1 MNSATRSPP
10 TPSATTLILKPFQAE
25 DVATLRQHNYRAL
38 VANAPGTGKT
48 IVALTCITRERERLM
63 PAVIVCPA
71 SVVTNWCR
79 EAKKWVPN
87 ITILA
92 VTEVSSRLPQN
103 APNVLVISWSLLV
116 ERVHEILAYRP
127 RFLVVDEAHFAKGED
142 TQRTHAL
149 RVMARRTPH
158 MILLSGTPL
167 INNVKELENIKD
179 IFSQPE
185 VPMIRRLLEDVVP
198 EVPPKTRCPLPVSLR
213 PKDMQAY
220 RKAEGEFS
228 EWLETELRKRMSH
241 GDAAATAQRA
251 LAAEALV
258 KSGYLRRLLAVG
270 KVYAASDWIA
280 RAVRLG
286 EPVVVFCEHQEV
298 VMRLQDALRK
308 QRIGFVTID
317 GGTSRKD
324 RQRAID
330 YFQAGRVPVFIG
342 TKAAKEG
349 ITLHR
354 AKHMLFVE
362 RYWTSAEE
370 EQAEDRIRRIGQ
382 TRPTNIWFLHA
393 TGTVDDRIQQ
403 IIDRK
408 RRLVAQTIGAA
419 DIAEKDEDD
428 VISLIAAWEEKTSS
442 AFEGQET
449 DLGLGKPLPPIPPAV
464 ETVNLV
470 FKGTRWTNGAVR
482 AWAMLHGFKTG
493 NIVTVAG
500 GLKVDTNS
508 PSIFE
513 PGRFKTVTIS
523 SEIKAV
529 VGVRKGSHST
539 RPSRKSSIRP
549 KGR

>member
-1 MNSATRSPP
+1 MNTATTNRPGS
-10 TPSATTLILKPFQAE
+10 SATTLALKPFQAE

-48 IVALTCITRERERLM
+48 IISLTCITRERERLM
-63 PAVIVCPA
+63 PAIIVCPA

-87 ITILA
+87 VTILA
-92 VTEVSSRLPQN
+92 VTEVSSRLPRN
-103 APNVLVISWSLLV
+103 APNILVISWSLLV
-116 ERVHEILAYRP
+116 ERVHEILAYKP
-127 RFLVVDEAHFAKGED
+127 RFLIVDEAHFAKGED

-149 RVMARRTPH
+149 RVMARKTPH
-158 MILLSGTPL
+158 MVLLSGTPL

-179 IFSQPE
+179 IFHQPE

-198 EVPPKTRCPLPVSLR
+198 EVPPKTRCPLPITLR

-220 RKAEGEFS
+220 RKAESEFS
-228 EWLETELRKRMSH
+228 EWLEVELRKRMSH
-241 GDAAATAQRA
+241 GDAVATAQRA

-270 KVYAASDWIA
+270 KVFAASDWIA

-324 RQRAID
+324 RQKAID
-330 YFQAGRVPVFIG
+330 YFQSGRVPVFIG

-362 RYWTSAEE
+362 RYWTSADE

-419 DIAEKDEDD
+419 TITEKDEDD

-449 DLGLGKPLPPIPPAV
+449 DLGLGKALPPIPPAV

-470 FKGTRWTNGAVR
+470 FKGPRWTSGAVK
-482 AWAMLHGFKTG
+482 AWSVLHGFKTG
-493 NIVTVAG
+493 AVVNVAG
-500 GLKVDTNS
+500 GIRIDTNS

-523 SEIKAV
+523 SEVKAV
-529 VGVRKGSHST
+529 VGVRKGHST
-539 RPSRKSSIRP
+539 RPTRRPSIRT
-549 KGR
+549 KRR